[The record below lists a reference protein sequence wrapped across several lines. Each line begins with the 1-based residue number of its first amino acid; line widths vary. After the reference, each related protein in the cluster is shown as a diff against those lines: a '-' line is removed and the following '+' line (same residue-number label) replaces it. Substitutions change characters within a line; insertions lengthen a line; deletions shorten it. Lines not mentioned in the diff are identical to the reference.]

1 VPAKKYLVNV
11 SIENKKGTRDPEGE
25 TIYNDLIMKSG
36 IGSIHSVNVAKLL
49 KISIQ
54 ANNPEQAINSVQN
67 MCDKLRIYNPIAHSC
82 SISIA
87 DDES

>member
-36 IGSIHSVNVAKLL
+36 LGSIQSVNVAKLL

>member
-36 IGSIHSVNVAKLL
+36 LGSIHSVNVAKLL

>member
-36 IGSIHSVNVAKLL
+36 LGSIHSVNVAKLL

-67 MCDKLRIYNPIAHSC
+67 MCDKLRIYNPLAHSC

>member
-1 VPAKKYLVNV
+1 MPAKKYLVNV

-36 IGSIHSVNVAKLL
+36 LGSIHSVNVAKLL

-87 DDES
+87 DDEN

>member
-1 VPAKKYLVNV
+1 MPAKKYLVNV